1 MTKALVN
8 SGGGLMVPDQEALLA
23 ALTDLLDNPDKRREM
38 GRKSADFVRVHQG
51 GTRKTLDLLKPL
63 IDKVKRDRQP

>member
-23 ALTDLLDNPDKRREM
+23 ALTDLLDNPAQRREM
-38 GRKSADFVRVHQG
+38 GRKSAAFVRVHQG
-51 GTRKTLDLLKPL
+51 GTRKTLDLLKPW
-63 IDKVKRDRQP
+63 IDKGKHDRQP